1 MGIPFLEHAADL
13 FAELKD
19 KASEAASRE
28 RLNLIST
35 TLGRQKDADYSAARA
50 QLLLRE
56 TSNIS
61 RQAVLVR
68 VEGVMLVEQ
77 RLRDVR
83 EVHRRAG
90 DGPTVSVLSDQ
101 ILQSI
106 LDRGDMV
113 AYTKE
118 LELAVDLG
126 AQTRPGS
133 LWLAATK
140 LQLAQQY
147 LSYDNIVGAEGF
159 LVEAYAVLSEHNDR
173 TGLATATLLLATLR
187 EAQFR
192 FSEGAALAESA
203 CRLFQECGNPAK
215 AAWCDQEA
223 DRMWICAT
231 TNE

>member
-1 MGIPFLEHAADL
+1 MLT
-13 FAELKD
+13 
-19 KASEAASRE
+19 
-28 RLNLIST
+28 LIST

-68 VEGVMLVEQ
+68 AEGVMLVEQ

-83 EVHRRAG
+83 EVHRQAV
-90 DGPTVSVLSDQ
+90 DGPIVSVLSDK

-140 LQLAQQY
+140 LQLAQQH

-159 LVEAYAVLSEHNDR
+159 LVEAYAVLSEHNDC

-192 FSEGAALAESA
+192 FSEGATLAESA
-203 CRLFQECGNPAK
+203 CRFFQECGNPAK